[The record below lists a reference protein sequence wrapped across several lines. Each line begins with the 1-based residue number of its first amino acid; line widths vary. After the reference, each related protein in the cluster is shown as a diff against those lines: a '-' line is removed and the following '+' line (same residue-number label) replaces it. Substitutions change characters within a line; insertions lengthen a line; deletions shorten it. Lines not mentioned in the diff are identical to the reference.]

1 VTTTA
6 RSSALR
12 TSDGAGEVT
21 NIELFFDLVYVFAVT
36 QLAHFLGHRHT
47 ADGAIE
53 TAVLLAMVWQ
63 IWVYTTWAVNYLDPN
78 RFPARAMLV
87 VLMLGSLVLAA
98 GIPYAF
104 ANRGALIAI
113 TYVAMQAGRVLFV
126 IAALRGERLQI
137 VFVRILPWT
146 AVSSAV
152 MLSGAAVDGHA
163 REALWATS
171 VAIDLVGAAIGFYV
185 PGMGR
190 SETTDWTI
198 SGSHFAERCQA
209 FVLIALGE
217 SIIVIGS
224 KLHVED
230 ADGHNIAAFV
240 TAFVGAVGLW
250 WIYFDRA
257 AEDSAREIASSPDPG
272 RLARNAFHWI
282 HPVIVGGII
291 VEAAAGE
298 RLFKDP
304 TGRGDSTFGW
314 LLLGGI
320 ALFLA
325 GHALFKAVVWRRPS
339 WPRLGGIIALGVV
352 AILTPHVAR
361 LTLAI
366 CSVAVIVGVAI
377 IDRVTHP
384 IVASV
389 GGDGVQGAAEG
400 AEDVRG

>member
-1 VTTTA
+1 MTTTA

-12 TSDGAGEVT
+12 SSDGAGEVT

-36 QLAHFLGHRHT
+36 QLALFLGDHHS
-47 ADGAIE
+47 AGGALE

-78 RFPARAMLV
+78 RGPARAMLA

-98 GIPYAF
+98 SIPYAF
-104 ANRGALIAI
+104 THRGLVIAS
-113 TYVAMQAGRVLFV
+113 TYVAMQAGRALFV
-126 IAALRGERLQI
+126 IAALRGDRLQL

-152 MLSGAAVDGHA
+152 MLAGAAVDGHA
-163 REALWATS
+163 RAALWATS
-171 VAIDLVGAAIGFYV
+171 VAIDLIGAAFGFYV
-185 PGMGR
+185 PGLGR

-198 SGSHFAERCQA
+198 NGSHFAERCQA

-217 SIIVIGS
+217 SIIVIGRTLS
-224 KLHVED
+224 VPHP
-230 ADGHNIAAFV
+230 DGHDIAAFV
-240 TAFVGAVGLW
+240 TAFAGAVGLW

-282 HPVIVGGII
+282 HPVIVGGVI

-298 RLFKDP
+298 RLFEDP
-304 TGRGDSTFGW
+304 TERGDSTFGW

-339 WPRLGGIIALGVV
+339 WPRLGGIVALGVV

-377 IDRVTHP
+377 IDRLTHP

-389 GGDGVQGAAEG
+389 GGDGVQGAAED
-400 AEDVRG
+400 AENVGG

>member
-36 QLAHFLGHRHT
+36 QLAHFLGQHHT
-47 ADGAIE
+47 ADGAVE

-63 IWVYTTWAVNYLDPN
+63 VWVYTTWAVNYLDPN
-78 RFPARAMLV
+78 RFPARAMLA

-98 GIPYAF
+98 GIPDAF
-104 ANRGALIAI
+104 AGRAPLIAI
-113 TYVAMQAGRVLFV
+113 TYVAMQAGRALFV
-126 IAALRGERLQI
+126 IAALRGEQLQT

-152 MLSGAAVDGHA
+152 MLTGATVDGHA
-163 REALWATS
+163 REVLWATS
-171 VAIDLVGAAIGFYV
+171 VAIDLLGAAIGFYV
-185 PGMGR
+185 PGLGR

-224 KLHVED
+224 KLHVAD
-230 ADGHNIAAFV
+230 ADGHNIVAFA
-240 TAFVGAVGLW
+240 TAFAGAVGLW

-257 AEDSAREIASSPDPG
+257 AEDSAREIAGSADPG

-282 HPVIVGGII
+282 HPVIIGGII

-298 RLFKDP
+298 RLFDDP
-304 TGRGDSTFGW
+304 AERGDATFGW

-325 GHALFKAVVWRRPS
+325 GHALFKAVVWRKPS
-339 WPRLGGIIALGVV
+339 WPRLGGIVV
-352 AILTPHVAR
+352 LAAIAILTPHVAR

-366 CSVAVIVGVAI
+366 CSVAVIIGVAI
-377 IDRVTHP
+377 IDRITHP
-384 IVASV
+384 IEVSV
-389 GGDGVQGAAEG
+389 RGDGVQSATQD

>member
-1 VTTTA
+1 MGQSERVTATRPTFL
-6 RSSALR
+6 RSG
-12 TSDGAGEVT
+12 DGADDVT

-36 QLAHFLGHRHT
+36 QLSSALYHLST
-47 ADGAIE
+47 IDGGVQ
-53 TAVLLAMVWQ
+53 TAVLLVMVWQ

-78 RFPARAMLV
+78 RTPARAMLV
-87 VLMLGSLVLAA
+87 ALMLGSLVLAA

-104 ANRGALIAI
+104 THRGLLVATA
-113 TYVAMQAGRVLFV
+113 YVAMQAGRALFV
-126 IAALRGERLQI
+126 IVALRGERLQI

-146 AVSSAV
+146 ITSSAV
-152 MLSGAAVDGHA
+152 MLAGAGVDGHA

-171 VAIDLVGAAIGFYV
+171 VAIDLIGAAIGFYV
-185 PGMGR
+185 PGLGR

-224 KLHVED
+224 RLDVEHV
-230 ADGHNIAAFV
+230 DGHNVATFC

-257 AEDSAREIASSPDPG
+257 AEDSAREIETSPDPG

-291 VEAAAGE
+291 VEASAGE
-298 RLFKDP
+298 RLFALP
-304 TGRGDSTFGW
+304 TQRGDATFAW

-320 ALFLA
+320 ALFLG

-339 WPRLGGIIALGVV
+339 WPRLGGIVALAALG
-352 AILTPHVAR
+352 AIAPHVTR
-361 LTLAI
+361 LTLAV
-366 CSVAVIVGVAI
+366 CSVAVIVVVAI
-377 IDRVTHP
+377 VDRLTYSARLQSATP
-384 IVASV
+384 T
-389 GGDGVQGAAEG
+389 E
-400 AEDVRG
+400 RC

>member
-1 VTTTA
+1 MTTTA

-36 QLAHFLGHRHT
+36 QLAHFLGQHHT
-47 ADGAIE
+47 ADGAVE

-104 ANRGALIAI
+104 ANRGTLIAI

-146 AVSSAV
+146 TLSGAV

-171 VAIDLVGAAIGFYV
+171 VAIDLIGAALGFFV
-185 PGMGR
+185 PGLGR

-224 KLHVED
+224 KLHVAD

-240 TAFVGAVGLW
+240 TAFAGAVGLW

-282 HPVIVGGII
+282 HPVIVGGVI

-298 RLFKDP
+298 RLFENP
-304 TGRGDSTFGW
+304 TERGDGTFGW

-325 GHALFKAVVWRRPS
+325 GHAMFKAVVWRKPS

-384 IVASV
+384 IEASV
-389 GGDGVQGAAEG
+389 GGDRVQGAAEG